1 MQKAYKLLEDT
12 LVDDYVVGN
21 SMTIADFSCVS
32 TISTVMGVV
41 PLDEDKY
48 PRIHAWL
55 ERMRS
60 LPYYEEA
67 NGGGAVRMAQAV
79 LATREKNAQQKA

>member
-1 MQKAYKLLEDT
+1 MQRACKLLENT
-12 LVDDYVVGN
+12 LVDDFVVGN

-41 PLDEDKY
+41 PLDEDRH
-48 PRIHAWL
+48 PRIYAWL
-55 ERMRS
+55 ERMKS